1 MDMKI
6 CYRPFLIWILLTSC
20 SNTIDLHND
29 GEVLAK
35 VNTTER
41 GGIFV
46 YTTDSGGA
54 TIRNEITI
62 SQDKLI
68 QKTFMNNQFIIDFAY
83 AWTLGEV
90 NDRGREIKCSCSSGC
105 FYYTTSDK
113 LLFVTDYKTE
123 VYNYTEYDTD
133 L

>member
-1 MDMKI
+1 M
-6 CYRPFLIWILLTSC
+6 TSC

-41 GGIFV
+41 GGVFV
-46 YTTDSGGA
+46 YNTDSGGA
-54 TIRNEITI
+54 NIRSEITI
-62 SQDKLI
+62 SQNKLI

-83 AWTLGEV
+83 AWTLGDV
-90 NDRGREIKCSCSSGC
+90 NERGREIKCSCNSGC
-105 FYYTTSDK
+105 FYYTSDDK

-123 VYNYTEYDTD
+123 IYNYISY
-133 L
+133 